1 VRALRKQLRAIPSK
15 DPQDPNYRRLR
26 YTRYA
31 DDVLLGFAGPKAE
44 AEEIRQHLAQFLQ
57 DDLKLELNKQ
67 KTLITHGRTGAARFL
82 GYEITVQHAVSKIT
96 GGRRAT
102 NGKIRLRVPLDMIKT
117 KCAPHLKR
125 GKPAH
130 RTPLTNAHDHTI
142 VSTYGAQYRGIVG
155 YYLLAG
161 DVWRLQRL
169 RWAMETSMLK
179 TLARKHDSSV
189 AKMDHPGF
197 DGGRVIWRK
206 IVARWAVVA

>member
-1 VRALRKQLRAIPSK
+1 SRLDTFVETVLQPRYTRGKLRVPNPEYLRTKSAIGRARKRGDRATVRALRKQLRAIPSK

-82 GYEITVQHAVSKIT
+82 GYEIAVQHAVSKIT

-102 NGKIRLRVPLDMIKT
+102 NGKIRLRVPLDVIKT

-142 VSTYGAQYRGIVG
+142 VSTYGAQYR
-155 YYLLAG
+155 
-161 DVWRLQRL
+161 
-169 RWAMETSMLK
+169 
-179 TLARKHDSSV
+179 
-189 AKMDHPGF
+189 
-197 DGGRVIWRK
+197 
-206 IVARWAVVA
+206 